1 MTADSLQRLR
11 RLRWSPNGRGPD
23 VVDCV
28 GFVLL
33 YCAENGIPL
42 PEAEPG
48 NTPEGPARAA
58 CTPAV
63 LALVDP
69 IGPLAAMAGNA
80 VFFANA
86 KGVLM
91 HVGVVTEDGR
101 LMHCTFGGVR
111 LDRSLDL
118 LARVGLRAV
127 GCVPLGDTARLG
139 QLLAIPS
146 LHEPIT
152 IILGVLAIVSLV
164 LSIVLMPNLAAYGS
178 TRGRYGFDGLVTQNT
193 AEVPLPDVLGKV
205 WCAGNIIYQALTD
218 KTGEVTDPA
227 EQKTVS
233 IVVFCAGP
241 VSGYG
246 LLNLRINGN
255 TWDSNVWF
263 SDAPPLG
270 DTTTGFYYDLGG
282 LGLTTRAEVWDGTIL
297 SLDDRP
303 SITMRQAVLDI
314 PGSRPEIVPIDLRAS
329 YDRAFPLYGLNGCA
343 YGVFRLVDS
352 RKYSQFNVIALVQG
366 RPVRLFDETGFLT
379 STATAEDLGA
389 LWDGSRK
396 YGVLLHPDVV
406 SVASVTVNGT
416 SYDEMDATHQTGN
429 VYRLNREQGYLE
441 FLTAPAAA
449 ATVLVTYTYYQQ
461 AWRTTPT
468 HHVLHLL
475 TNERYGLGKP
485 ASKIDWASFDAAQDY
500 FSETVDTPT
509 PSGTVSDLRYTTNY
523 TVDRRRPALDH
534 LQALLDACTS
544 VLLVSDGK
552 LKLKPIRN
560 SSSVYSFD
568 ADSILRDRFKVS
580 FLDQSTAANRLKV
593 VFNDVD
599 NFSAQTAVFADDLAD
614 QDARREEGLEPIL
627 EKALHFPAVTG
638 WAQAYRL
645 AQQRLALELGR
656 TWTVEFTT
664 NLIGLALEPG
674 DTIDLTHPAMP
685 SWAGELA
692 RIDEISHDEND
703 RLVIKASQYVE
714 LPYA

>member
-1 MTADSLQRLR
+1 MNPDSLQRLR
-11 RLRWSPNGRGPD
+11 RLRWAPNGRGPD

-42 PEAEPG
+42 PESEPC
-48 NTPEGPARAA
+48 NTPEGAARAA
-58 CTPAV
+58 CTPEV
-63 LALVDP
+63 LAMVDP
-69 IGPLAAMAGNA
+69 VRPLADMAGHA
-80 VFFANA
+80 VFFANS

-91 HVGVVTEDGR
+91 HVGAVTDDGR

-111 LDRSLDL
+111 LDKSLDL

-139 QLLAIPS
+139 RLLAIPS

-193 AEVPLPDVLGKV
+193 AEVPLPDVLGRV

-255 TWDSNVWF
+255 TYDSNVWF
-263 SDAPPLG
+263 SKTAATDY
-270 DTTTGFYYDLGG
+270 TTGFFFDLGG
-282 LGLTTRAEVWDGTIL
+282 LQLTTRAEVWDGTIL
-297 SLDDRP
+297 SLADRP
-303 SITMRQAVLDI
+303 SITMRSAVLDI
-314 PGSRPEIVPIDLRAS
+314 PGSRPEIVPVDLRAK
-329 YDRAFPLYGLNGCA
+329 YDRGFPLYGLNGCA
-343 YGVFRLVDS
+343 HGVFRLVDS

-366 RPVRLFDETGFLT
+366 RKVRLFNASGWLT
-379 STATAEDLGA
+379 TTVTNENLGA

-396 YGVLLHPDVV
+396 YGVLAFPDVV

-416 SYDEMDATHQTGN
+416 SHVEMDATHQTGN
-429 VYRLNREQGYLE
+429 VYRLNREKGYLE

-461 AWRTTPT
+461 DWRTTPT

-485 ASKIDWASFDAAQDY
+485 ASKIDWASFHSAQSY
-500 FSETVDTPT
+500 FVETVDTPT
-509 PSGTVSDLRYTTNY
+509 PSGTVSDYRYTTNY

-560 SSSVYSFD
+560 ATSVYSFD
-568 ADSILRDRFKVS
+568 ADSILRDSFKVS
-580 FLDQSTAANRLKV
+580 FLDQSNAANRLKV

-599 NFSAQTAVFADDLAD
+599 NFSAQTAVFAEDVAD
-614 QDARREEGLEPIL
+614 QEARREEGLEPIL
-627 EKALHFPAVTG
+627 EKSLHFPAVTG

-645 AQQRLALELGR
+645 AQQRLAMELGR

-685 SWAGELA
+685 AWDNQLA
-692 RIDEISHDEND
+692 RIDEVSHDEND